1 MRQFVLLYIRRRVVA
16 LGGNYRYCQRC
27 YHYRQAPPTGRR
39 EGRGRSSGGAAQQ
52 QCRKPRNNAA
62 SRGAALLHC
71 YTCLEVV
78 RVAIRESVCV

>member
-1 MRQFVLLYIRRRVVA
+1 MCQYVLLYIRRRVAA
-16 LGGNYRYCQRC
+16 LGGNYCQRC
-27 YHYRQAPPTGRR
+27 YHYRQAPTTGRR

-52 QCRKPRNNAA
+52 QCRKPRRRFA
-62 SRGAALLHC
+62 HFC